1 MSRLRLL
8 PLAAALI
15 LAACG
20 DDAADAPGADAP
32 AVEAPGTANP
42 LDPGASPGQALTD
55 DEAALASYTL
65 TMERV
70 EAWSRASQNL
80 QRLAEEDPALAERWD
95 AENAD
100 AESFDEMIAQIE
112 AEPRARAAVEEA
124 GISVRDYVLTT
135 MALLQAMFAQA
146 AMDMTQDAPVPE
158 GVNPANVQFV
168 RDHQAEIQALFEA
181 AGLEE

>member
-32 AVEAPGTANP
+32 AAEAPGTANP

-70 EAWSRASQNL
+70 ERSEERRVGKACRSRSPQCTDKYAWTHR
-80 QRLAEEDPALAERWD
+80 R
-95 AENAD
+95 
-100 AESFDEMIAQIE
+100 
-112 AEPRARAAVEEA
+112 
-124 GISVRDYVLTT
+124 
-135 MALLQAMFAQA
+135 
-146 AMDMTQDAPVPE
+146 
-158 GVNPANVQFV
+158 
-168 RDHQAEIQALFEA
+168 
-181 AGLEE
+181 